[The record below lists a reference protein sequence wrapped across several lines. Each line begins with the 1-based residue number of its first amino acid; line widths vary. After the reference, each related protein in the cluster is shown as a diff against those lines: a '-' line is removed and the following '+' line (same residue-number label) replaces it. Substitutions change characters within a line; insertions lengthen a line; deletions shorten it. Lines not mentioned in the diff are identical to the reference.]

1 MTQLRNI
8 YLILTILLLGLS
20 CKKTHHIE
28 LCSYSSSDSL
38 TYQDPQAHCHI
49 DLISEVHLSQLK
61 CNSDEVTEQRIAKNI
76 NNFIINGIASDYKD
90 EPADSIVNHIVKN
103 NMSELLSNLHEKN
116 LFSSDSSDILSPI
129 YDSTEL
135 TDTLYYRI
143 NADSYFGLS
152 DTILCVR
159 LSSSIYTGGAHP
171 GTITNCYNF
180 SLTDGSMIRL
190 GKIIPSEH
198 IPTLL
203 SRIKSRLLEK
213 KYILSESELALNE
226 NHELDEIPQILL
238 EKDSILLF
246 YGSYSIA
253 PFSAGEIEL
262 KFSYQELEDLTT
274 IQL

>member
-1 MTQLRNI
+1 MTQLRNT

-28 LCSYSSSDSL
+28 VCTYSCSDSL
-38 TYQDPQAHCHI
+38 TYQDSLAHYHI
-49 DLISEVHLSQLK
+49 DLISEVRLSQLSSE
-61 CNSDEVTEQRIAKNI
+61 SDDPTEQRIVKNI
-76 NNFIINGIASDYKD
+76 NNFIVNGITSDYKD
-90 EPADSIVNHIVKN
+90 EPTDSIVKHLVKN
-103 NMSELLSNLHEKN
+103 NMSELLSNLREKN
-116 LFSSDSSDILSPI
+116 LLSSDSSDVLSPI

-135 TDTLYYRI
+135 TDTLYYRLY
-143 NADSYFGLS
+143 ADSYFGLG

-180 SLTDGSMIRL
+180 SLTDGSMIRV
-190 GKIIPSEH
+190 GKIIPSKH
-198 IPTLL
+198 IPMLM
-203 SRIKSRLLEK
+203 SRIKTRLLEK
-213 KYILSESELALNE
+213 KYILSESELALNDVQ
-226 NHELDEIPQILL
+226 ELDEIPQILL

-262 KFSYQELEDLTT
+262 KFSYKELEDLTT
-274 IQL
+274 INP